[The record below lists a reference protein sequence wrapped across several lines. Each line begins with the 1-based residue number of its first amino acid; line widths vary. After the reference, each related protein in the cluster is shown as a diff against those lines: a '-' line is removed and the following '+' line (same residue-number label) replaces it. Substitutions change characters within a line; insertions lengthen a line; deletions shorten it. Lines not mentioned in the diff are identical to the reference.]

1 MTNIR
6 GKGRA
11 SVSNVEAL
19 DAYPHVRAWFLKEKP
34 KREQEPELL
43 REEIR
48 TAGMDLLQAA
58 PVRIHPDF
66 LVKKGKASCV
76 VVRAAGNGIRQC
88 WAICAVAVRGWP
100 LPCRKGI
107 ALSFR
112 AHGKHTA
119 VGLFFSGESVME
131 LEARKAVLY
140 SIFDAGVRAVAP
152 DAALMRHVCLEGDSL
167 LVDGKRW
174 PLPRRGRL
182 LVLGAGKGVAPMGAA
197 VEELLGDRI
206 HSGLLVV
213 KYGHGL
219 PLRQITQVEAAHPVP
234 DAAGAAATQ
243 ALLELAAG
251 TTADDLVLCLLTG
264 GGQCPDASP
273 GARRHSGRHAAG
285 DGAAAAQRRDHRG
298 TQCRQEASV
307 PFQRWPAGPDGCSGR
322 SGERDRFRRGGGRS
336 GCHRLRSHSARCF
349 DVCGL
354 HGHPCPL
361 RTGTGHAACC
371 PEPSSKGCLRQDA
384 ETPKPG
390 DALFRHVQNAL
401 VATNRQALDAAAEQ
415 ARQQGFRPVILTDK
429 MVGEAREQ
437 AALLVEQA
445 RQMAAELPADA
456 QPLCLLA
463 GGETTVTLRGGG
475 RGGRN
480 QEMAL
485 AASLALQDC
494 PHVCALFA
502 GTDGTD
508 GPTDAAGG
516 CAWAGNL
523 SVTGMEQARHAL
535 EENDSY
541 PILHHCGAL
550 LRTGPTRTN
559 VMDLAVLLVW
569 PEKAQ

>member
-1 MTNIR
+1 M
-6 GKGRA
+6 
-11 SVSNVEAL
+11 
-19 DAYPHVRAWFLKEKP
+19 
-34 KREQEPELL
+34 
-43 REEIR
+43 
-48 TAGMDLLQAA
+48 
-58 PVRIHPDF
+58 
-66 LVKKGKASCV
+66 
-76 VVRAAGNGIRQC
+76 
-88 WAICAVAVRGWP
+88 
-100 LPCRKGI
+100 
-107 ALSFR
+107 
-112 AHGKHTA
+112 
-119 VGLFFSGESVME
+119 
-131 LEARKAVLY
+131 
-140 SIFDAGVRAVAP
+140 
-152 DAALMRHVCLEGDSL
+152 
-167 LVDGKRW
+167 
-174 PLPRRGRL
+174 
-182 LVLGAGKGVAPMGAA
+182 
-197 VEELLGDRI
+197 
-206 HSGLLVV
+206 
-213 KYGHGL
+213 
-219 PLRQITQVEAAHPVP
+219 
-234 DAAGAAATQ
+234 
-243 ALLELAAG
+243 
-251 TTADDLVLCLLTG
+251 
-264 GGQCPDASP
+264 
-273 GARRHSGRHAAG
+273 
-285 DGAAAAQRRDHRG
+285 
-298 TQCRQEASV
+298 
-307 PFQRWPAGPDGCSGR
+307 
-322 SGERDRFRRGGGRS
+322 
-336 GCHRLRSHSARCF
+336 
-349 DVCGL
+349 
-354 HGHPCPL
+354 
-361 RTGTGHAACC
+361 
-371 PEPSSKGCLRQDA
+371 
-384 ETPKPG
+384 
-390 DALFRHVQNAL
+390 FRHVQNAL

-463 GGETTVTLRGGG
+463 GGETTVTLRGRG